1 MDDAGQAQR
10 KGLRAQISHAE
21 AHIRGA
27 FITLISRRL
36 AGHTGSPSSRRVPRR
51 VKIEGLALPFAD
63 PSIDAASNGK
73 QVPCLAS

>member
-21 AHIRGA
+21 VHIRWA
-27 FITLISRRL
+27 IITLICRRL

-51 VKIEGLALPFAD
+51 VTIEGLPLPFAD
-63 PSIDAASNGK
+63 PSIDATPNGK
-73 QVPCLAS
+73 